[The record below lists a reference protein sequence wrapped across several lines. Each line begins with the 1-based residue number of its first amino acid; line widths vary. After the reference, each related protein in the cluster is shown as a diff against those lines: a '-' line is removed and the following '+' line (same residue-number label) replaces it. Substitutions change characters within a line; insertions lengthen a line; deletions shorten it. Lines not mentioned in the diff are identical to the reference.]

1 MINSEKII
9 LEVNELRII
18 INQMKKTLENNN
30 MKEMATL
37 ANNAIILY
45 TNINKNIGDII
56 KEVDNLSEEFNY
68 INDKLEAMNN
78 K

>member
-9 LEVNELRII
+9 LEVNELRTI
-18 INQMKKTLENNN
+18 INQMKKTLENTN

-37 ANNAIILY
+37 VNNAIILY

-56 KEVDNLSEEFNY
+56 KEVDNLYEEFNY